1 MITKYISA
9 RALFDIVARLS
20 DKIEGSGYIDNQ
32 EFKEEA
38 ATAPNTQGIFYS
50 VDASGEA
57 TFNELGQI
65 ESVFFWGVRIFKQYD
80 FDASG
85 DLTKV
90 YNLNGDELDEF
101 AKLFY

>member
-1 MITKYISA
+1 MVTNYISA

-20 DKIEGSGYIDNQ
+20 DKIEGNGYIDNQ

-38 ATAPNTQGIFYS
+38 ATAPDTQGIFYS
-50 VDASGEA
+50 VEVYGEA
-57 TFNELGQI
+57 IFNEFGQL
-65 ESVFFWGVRIFKQYD
+65 ERVFFWSVRIFKQYD
-80 FDASG
+80 FDPSG
-85 DLTKV
+85 DLTKA

>member
-1 MITKYISA
+1 MITKYIPAST
-9 RALFDIVARLS
+9 LFDIVAQLS
-20 DKIEGSGYIDNQ
+20 DKIEDNGYLDGQ
-32 EFKEEA
+32 DFKEEA
-38 ATAPNTQGIFYS
+38 ETEPNAQGIFYT

-85 DLTKV
+85 DLTKA
-90 YNLNGDELDEF
+90 YNLNGEELDEF

>member
-1 MITKYISA
+1 MITNYISA

-20 DKIEGSGYIDNQ
+20 DKIEGNGYFDGQ

-38 ATAPNTQGIFYS
+38 ATDPNTQGVFYS
-50 VDASGEA
+50 VEVSGEA
-57 TFNELGQI
+57 TFNELGQLD
-65 ESVFFWGVRIFKQYD
+65 SVFFWGVRIFKQYE
-80 FDASG
+80 FDPSG
-85 DLTKV
+85 DLTKA

>member
-1 MITKYISA
+1 MITNYISA
-9 RALFDIVARLS
+9 RALFDIVAQLS
-20 DKIEGSGYIDNQ
+20 DKIEGNGYIDNQ

-38 ATAPNTQGIFYS
+38 ATDPDTQGIFYS
-50 VDASGEA
+50 VEVSGEA
-57 TFNELGQI
+57 TFNELGQL
-65 ESVFFWGVRIFKQYD
+65 ERVFFWSVRIFKQYD